1 MSVPIAFKLSRPN
14 YNDVILLTADM
25 TLEAVQRTAYEAIRD
40 RIPQVYFDEFGG
52 DMEHLGEVWV
62 EWTTTNQSFPA
73 TTAITESNVAAVIQL
88 LELRRGVDVIRGSL
102 PQASE

>member
-1 MSVPIAFKLSRPN
+1 MSVPIVFKLSRPN

-52 DMEHLGEVWV
+52 DMEQLGEVWV
-62 EWTTTNQSFPA
+62 EWTTTNQSFPT

-88 LELRRGVDVIRGSL
+88 LELRRGADVLRGSL
-102 PQASE
+102 PSAS